1 MNKKEHYLTL
11 LRFKK
16 LDTKIEKLIANQ
28 IERFFMLD
36 KYNIRNK
43 YCIGDDVFLKKG
55 TLLHGTYKNI
65 DGLKNIVRSGLITGN
80 LLGGRISKYPF
91 TVSVWNLQQDWLLK
105 DYIDYYSGGT
115 IRYNNHLNGEK
126 ETEII
131 PHSKIPFL
139 MQRVREKGFLSWQM
153 EQTKEARFLPSYVQD
168 HVQIGIIFNGEHPL
182 LQVMVE
188 DADVLNPKTIPDDI
202 AKMFVAKAYADA
214 FMENRKNKDDFFTN
228 RESAIVFGIPSIY
241 IEGILVG
248 REYENN
254 PDILREIK
262 ELLPNCYVC
271 NLDGKVI
278 L

>member
-16 LDTKIEKLIANQ
+16 LDNKVEKLIADQ
-28 IERFFMLD
+28 IERFYMLD
-36 KYNIRNK
+36 EYNIKNK

-65 DGLKNIVRSGLITGN
+65 DGLKNIVRSGLITSN

-115 IRYNNHLNGEK
+115 IRYNNHLDGKK
-126 ETEII
+126 ETEVI
-131 PHSKIPFL
+131 PYSDIPVL
-139 MQRVREKGFLSWQM
+139 MKKVKEKGFLSWQM

-188 DADVLNPKTIPDDI
+188 DADVLNSQTIPDDI
-202 AKMFVAKAYADA
+202 AKTFVAKAYADS
-214 FMENRKNKDDFFTN
+214 FVEDRKNKDDFFTN
-228 RESAIVFGIPSIY
+228 RESAIIFGIPSIY

-248 REYENN
+248 REYEKN
-254 PDILREIK
+254 PNMLEEIK
-262 ELLPNCYVC
+262 KLLPNCYIC

-278 L
+278 A